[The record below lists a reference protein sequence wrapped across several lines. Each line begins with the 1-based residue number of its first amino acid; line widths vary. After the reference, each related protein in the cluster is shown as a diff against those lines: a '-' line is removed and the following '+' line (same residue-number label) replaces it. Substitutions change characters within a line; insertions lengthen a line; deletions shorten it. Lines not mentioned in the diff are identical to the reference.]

1 MNDLIPVKFRGR
13 IGQTSESDFIKFSL
27 GSNILYNFG
36 EGPLSELGHWES
48 RSKQEKEKT
57 EQQQNIMFSSI
68 VGRPIIPIP
77 IPTTILTCAQK
88 RTSSQLSLPHG
99 TVN

>member
-1 MNDLIPVKFRGR
+1 MAPRSRDPFQNFTLPSREMAEDIIVKFCARVGPRSISLVITNSPPSGR
-13 IGQTSESDFIKFSL
+13 SQGHVSDVLIF
-27 GSNILYNFG
+27 
-36 EGPLSELGHWES
+36 W
-48 RSKQEKEKT
+48 Q
-57 EQQQNIMFSSI
+57 
-68 VGRPIIPIP
+68 IP